1 MRVALVLF
9 VAVVIEA
16 GALFADPPGVIHA
29 CSCPDCDLV
38 RDSEIIVGGRVLS
51 WAPAEPPH
59 GLDSSTVVNLAF
71 RTEQVFKGD
80 GPRELVVFEG
90 AIHSQTDGTDRW
102 LGPSSSCGRIEID
115 PTGYYFVLGLT
126 SGPDGRFSISGPAVF
141 FMGPEPEGELY
152 SNTLAYL
159 SALGSPRPPSAGNS
173 PPAAPTPIPAPL
185 LLLVGAVSGLL
196 LMVGLVIRSRRAV
209 CRGATSC

>member
-1 MRVALVLF
+1 MRIASILLI
-9 VAVVIEA
+9 VVTVGS
-16 GALFADPPGVIHA
+16 GALFASFPELAHA

-59 GLDSSTVVNLAF
+59 GFDSSTVVNLAF

-126 SGPDGRFSISGPAVF
+126 SVSDGRFSISGPAVF

-152 SNTLAYL
+152 SNALAYL
-159 SALGSPRPPSAGNS
+159 SVLGSPRPPSAGNS
-173 PPAAPTPIPAPL
+173 PPAAPTAIPAPL
-185 LLLVGAVSGLL
+185 LIFVGAVSGLL
-196 LMVGLVIRSRRAV
+196 LMVDWAIWSRRAL
-209 CRGATSC
+209 